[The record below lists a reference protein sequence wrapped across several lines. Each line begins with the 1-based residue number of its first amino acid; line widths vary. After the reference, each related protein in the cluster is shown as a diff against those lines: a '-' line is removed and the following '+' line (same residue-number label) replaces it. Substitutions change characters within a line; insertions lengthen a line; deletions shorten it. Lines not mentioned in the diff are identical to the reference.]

1 MTRHTQRTSLENVA
15 MGNLF
20 RSLFR
25 RADTVGNVPA
35 SSSTPQRAT
44 LAPETDNRRAQ
55 TESSSLRVSEQ
66 QGRERRTDTAQAE
79 ATVSRPL
86 ALRSQQNT
94 LERERRDVE
103 SRTTSGNSEAA
114 PSRQRGK
121 PSTVPSTGSGTVSK
135 RGSHQDYLQ
144 GLPRP
149 ERRRIQQEM
158 KRKRKPGN
166 CFSVHMDGMDHS
178 R

>member
-1 MTRHTQRTSLENVA
+1 

-25 RADTVGNVPA
+25 RPDTVGNVPA

-44 LAPETDNRRAQ
+44 LTPETDNHRTQ
-55 TESSSLRVSEQ
+55 TEASSLRVSEH
-66 QGRERRTDTAQAE
+66 QGGERRTDTAQAE
-79 ATVSRPL
+79 ETVSRPL

-94 LERERRDVE
+94 LEREERDVE

-135 RGSHQDYLQ
+135 EGSHQDYLQ
-144 GLPRP
+144 SLPRP
-149 ERRRIQQEM
+149 ERRRVQQEM
-158 KRKRKPGN
+158 RRKRKPGKLI
-166 CFSVHMDGMDHS
+166 F
-178 R
+178 